1 MAKTI
6 DTDRLMSDCGQEV
19 PQPGSDDVD
28 GFIQIRIINQRITD
42 NGRFLVITEE
52 HRIDIFALNRLTKID
67 QYNQLSLYIYD
78 IFASY
83 LDYRRKEDFCLQLVR
98 MFIEETIEVIT
109 SPQYSAFINLPK
121 GTGQAELVRLI
132 ISHMTQQKQAAIQDS
147 TVFNDLQK
155 LLLSHLRN
163 HSLPISPNSMSKT
176 LSRAVDQV
184 VKGLPANPYSQG

>member
-1 MAKTI
+1 
-6 DTDRLMSDCGQEV
+6 MSDCGQEV
-19 PQPGSDDVD
+19 PQSGNDDVD
-28 GFIQIRIINQRITD
+28 GFIKVRIVKERVTA
-42 NGRFLVITEE
+42 NGRYLIITEE
-52 HRIDIFALNRLTKID
+52 RVIDIFALNRLTKMD
-67 QYNQLSLYIYD
+67 QYNRLSQYVYS
-78 IFASY
+78 IFAGY
-83 LDYRRKEDFCLQLVR
+83 LDHRLKEDFCLQLVK
-98 MFIEETIEVIT
+98 MFIDGTIEIIT
-109 SPQYSAFINLPK
+109 NPQYGAFINLPK
-121 GTGQAELVRLI
+121 GKGQAELIRLI